1 MARTTL
7 KSLQARIDELEAQ
20 NSALRAE
27 LNGANA
33 RIERGHQ
40 LVRQLKAEHLESMR
54 QANLVIAHYTQQPVA
69 QPATPN
75 SMPAPRAAGPVAQP
89 GTRVSRFTRGGFLY
103 EKHRVG
109 NKATEHCLGRVAL
122 NAAH

>member
-40 LVRQLKAEHLESMR
+40 LVRRLKAEHLESVR
-54 QANLVIAHYTQQPVA
+54 QFDLVIAHYTQQSVA

-75 SMPAPRAAGPVAQP
+75 DMPAPSVAVPVAQP

-109 NKATEHCLGRVAL
+109 NKATEHCLGRVAPS
-122 NAAH
+122 ATH

>member
-40 LVRQLKAEHLESMR
+40 LVRQLKAEHLESVR
-54 QANLVIAHYTQQPVA
+54 QFNLVIAHYTQQSVA
-69 QPATPN
+69 QPAPN
-75 SMPAPRAAGPVAQP
+75 DMPAPSVAVPVAQP

-103 EKHRVG
+103 EKHRIG
-109 NKATEHCLGRVAL
+109 NKATEHCLGRVAP